1 MATTDHTERTSD
13 AQETPAGR
21 HGGRC
26 ERVGDGRTLCVVY
39 EEVLDEAL

>member
-1 MATTDHTERTSD
+1 MATTDQTRRTAD
-13 AQETPAGR
+13 AKKTPAGR

-26 ERVGDGRTLCVVY
+26 ERVGEGRTLRVVY